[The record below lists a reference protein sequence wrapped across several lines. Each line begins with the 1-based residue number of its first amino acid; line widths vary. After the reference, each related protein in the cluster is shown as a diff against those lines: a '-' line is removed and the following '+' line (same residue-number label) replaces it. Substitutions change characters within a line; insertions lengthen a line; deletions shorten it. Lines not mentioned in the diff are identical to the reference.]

1 MPPERPRD
9 ASPPA
14 RRRGI
19 KGPLAHKQLALVGLD
34 LGSSKT
40 CAMVCYPKETGKL
53 EVTGLG
59 IAESKGWRKG
69 LIVNLDA
76 AVLSIKKAVEAA
88 ESAAGIPIDVAYV
101 GVGGSHIRGI
111 NARGG
116 VTIANRGHGVGRED
130 IRQVIRAAQ
139 GVALPADRELLHV
152 LPQEF
157 LLDSQDGIRDPVGMV
172 GTRLEANVHL
182 VTASTLAWQNVI
194 TAVNRAGI
202 EVPESGTVFE
212 PLACAETCL
221 TADDRE
227 LGVALVDLG
236 AGSTG
241 MIIYHHGGVRHT
253 ASIPVGGEH
262 FTNDIAVGLR
272 TPIPEAEKIKR
283 LWGRQDTGLAESSAL
298 EVPGVGERPARIVNY
313 AKLREIIEPRAIELL
328 ELIKAE
334 IDHADL
340 EYQLGAGVVLT
351 GGGAKLGGFAAL
363 AEEILGLPVRVG
375 YPMNMETT
383 DEVLPD
389 PSYSTVVGLVA
400 YGKRMRLLQDHQN
413 KGLMGKLWGVLRGP
427 GN

>member
-1 MPPERPRD
+1 M
-9 ASPPA
+9 
-14 RRRGI
+14 
-19 KGPLAHKQLALVGLD
+19 AHKEQALIGLD

-40 CAMVCYPKETGKL
+40 SAMVCYPTEAGKL

-88 ESAAGIPIDVAYV
+88 ETASGIPVDMAYV
-101 GVGGSHIRGI
+101 GVGGAHIRGV

-116 VTIANRGHGVGRED
+116 ITIANRGHGVARED

-139 GVALPADRELLHV
+139 SVTIPPDRELLHV

-157 LLDSQDGIRDPVGMV
+157 LLDSQDGIRDPQGMV

-182 VTASTLAWQNVI
+182 VTVSALAWQNVV
-194 TAVNRAGI
+194 TAVNKAGI

-212 PLACAETCL
+212 ALACVEACL
-221 TADDRE
+221 TMDDRE
-227 LGVALVDLG
+227 LGVALIDLG
-236 AGSTG
+236 AGSSDL
-241 MIIYHHGGVRHT
+241 IVYQHGSVRHT

-283 LWGRQDTGLAESSAL
+283 LWGKQEWAMGESAAL

-313 AKLREIIEPRAIELL
+313 ARLREIIEPRAMELL
-328 ELIKAE
+328 ELIKVE
-334 IDHADL
+334 IEQTDR
-340 EYQLGAGVVLT
+340 EKQLGAGVVLT

-363 AEEILGLPVRVG
+363 AEHVLGVPVRVG
-375 YPMNMETT
+375 YPMNIESSV
-383 DEVLPD
+383 EILPD
-389 PSYSTVVGLVA
+389 PSYTTVVGLVA
-400 YGKRMRLLQDHQN
+400 YGKKMRLLQDRQN
-413 KGLMGKLWGVLRGP
+413 KGLMGKLWGALRGP